1 MLYAFRSIAFA
12 AQQLW
17 ENKLFFFFCPD
28 SDEVIDAFNF
38 QEMRLTNIVC
48 HIDSRGVQCRHA
60 PSCALHLKHELNCN
74 STPKAGANRRPGP
87 MYDPDFNDDD
97 EAGPSTATLL
107 QQSCAAMLLECAAAQ
122 NNLRAQILFP
132 KKQRPCQGWQRGGRP
147 FLCLRHA
154 ASEPQPRFLRR
165 NDAMRADVEQ
175 LRAQLREAT
184 ARETALQA
192 RPARLGRGRP
202 PAQPC
207 TTRTRAPPWPDAC
220 VRSNRTSGSHSQSC
234 KNQTNQQTISSY
246 VFVSRERCAG
256 PHWQAR
262 ITGDALEPQRDGAT
276 GRAPLATQPRA
287 EEEGVQQAVL
297 ELSTRVE
304 ELELSLREL
313 PKDDVQIL
321 RIDSAPG
328 ARHPLTPS
336 VRERPT
342 EPAAR

>member
-1 MLYAFRSIAFA
+1 
-12 AQQLW
+12 
-17 ENKLFFFFCPD
+17 
-28 SDEVIDAFNF
+28 
-38 QEMRLTNIVC
+38 MRLPVTNIVC

-192 RPARLGRGRP
+192 RPARPPRP
-202 PAQPC
+202 
-207 TTRTRAPPWPDAC
+207 
-220 VRSNRTSGSHSQSC
+220 S
-234 KNQTNQQTISSY
+234 
-246 VFVSRERCAG
+246 
-256 PHWQAR
+256 
-262 ITGDALEPQRDGAT
+262 
-276 GRAPLATQPRA
+276 PRA
-287 EEEGVQQAVL
+287 TPRPAVHHPHARATLARRLRAVQ
-297 ELSTRVE
+297 SNIGK
-304 ELELSLREL
+304 SLTKL
-313 PKDDVQIL
+313 QK
-321 RIDSAPG
+321 SNK
-328 ARHPLTPS
+328 
-336 VRERPT
+336 PT
-342 EPAAR
+342 NDFFICFCFT